1 MNTVRGSLLPLLP
14 LSLTLT
20 MRSTAAFVPSL
31 GAGRAALLAVPMR
44 RGLHAPLLP
53 ACRRTTAR
61 ARTVKEETIFHKS
74 SAWWLYIG
82 NVQGH

>member
-1 MNTVRGSLLPLLP
+1 MARSLLLP

-20 MRSTAAFVPSL
+20 MRGSAAFVPPL
-31 GAGRAALLAVPMR
+31 GAGRPALLAVPMR

-53 ACRRTTAR
+53 ACRRTSAR
-61 ARTVKEETIFHKS
+61 ARTVKEATISHKS
-74 SAWWLYIG
+74 SVWWLYVG